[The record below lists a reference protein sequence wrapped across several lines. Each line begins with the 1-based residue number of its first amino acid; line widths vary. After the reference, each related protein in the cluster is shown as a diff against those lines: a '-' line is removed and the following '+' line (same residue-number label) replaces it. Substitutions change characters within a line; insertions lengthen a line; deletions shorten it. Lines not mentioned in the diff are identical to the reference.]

1 MARLSRV
8 LAAITEPVD
17 LAAIKGVV
25 EELTGQIFDPG
36 EDWRESLFDHLVT
49 NEYVFQTTQILKQPK
64 RLNEA
69 AWQTSQRIAMS
80 RLPEGDQANAELLA
94 YLILGAAAQKRRRV
108 AAAAQGPLLPAGPG
122 RDGGRPGRDRGRP
135 QAAPLPVAER
145 CQGAATPVGTTTP
158 SSRS

>member
-1 MARLSRV
+1 M

-17 LAAIKGVV
+17 LGAIKGVV

-36 EDWRESLFDHLVT
+36 DDWREALFDHLVT
-49 NEYVFQTTQILKQPK
+49 NEYVFQTTQVLKHPK

-94 YLILGAAAQKRRRV
+94 YLILGAAAQKGGESLLRPKVHFFLRGLDEMVV
-108 AAAAQGPLLPAGPG
+108 AL
-122 RDGGRPGRDRGRP
+122 DGTEADPKLHLFLSLERG
-135 QAAPLPVAER
+135 
-145 CQGAATPVGTTTP
+145 QGAATPVGTTTP